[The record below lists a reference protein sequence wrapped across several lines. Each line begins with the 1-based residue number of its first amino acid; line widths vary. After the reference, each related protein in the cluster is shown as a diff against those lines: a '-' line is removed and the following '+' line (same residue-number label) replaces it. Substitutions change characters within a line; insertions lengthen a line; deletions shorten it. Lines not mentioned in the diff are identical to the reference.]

1 MVVVGS
7 SETRHFAAGGHDWT
21 YTPRGYGKKMV

>member
-7 SETRHFAAGGHDWT
+7 SETRSFTAGQNTWT
-21 YTPRGYGKKMV
+21 YTPRGYGKKMI